1 VQYGTAAGAYGAY
14 TAQTALTST
23 PQCSL
28 SYVPSGTVHYQLVS
42 TDASGNQVVTP
53 DATFVEP

>member
-14 TAQTALTST
+14 SVQTNLTST
-23 PQCSL
+23 PQCFL
-28 SYVPSGTVHYQLVS
+28 PYVPSGTVHYQLVS
-42 TDASGNQVVTP
+42 TDAYGNRVVSP